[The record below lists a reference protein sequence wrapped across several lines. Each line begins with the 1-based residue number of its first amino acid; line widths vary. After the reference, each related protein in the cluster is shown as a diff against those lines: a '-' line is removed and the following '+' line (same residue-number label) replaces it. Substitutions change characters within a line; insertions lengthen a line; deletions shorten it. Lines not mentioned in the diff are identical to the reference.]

1 MNNEPACWGWSSLH
15 GQAREMKPGSRSKRQ
30 CRNEYVLYLGIKTAA
45 NWVIAQEVVNHE
57 WTSATLEM
65 ALQPFTLQRK
75 VKLIRF
81 GLGGWLQEL
90 YSQIFLLLA
99 IKIKQNNYLTCAPSC
114 LFASVK
120 YLVNHRTAF
129 IETLRKQYSTWIYNW
144 GNSWNQP
151 HTRWLPQ
158 QCNL

>member
-1 MNNEPACWGWSSLH
+1 MSNEPACWWWSSLH
-15 GQAREMKPGSRSKRQ
+15 GQAREMKPGSRGKRQ
-30 CRNEYVLYLGIKTAA
+30 CCNEYVLYLGIKTAA

-57 WTSATLEM
+57 WTFATLEM

-81 GLGGWLQEL
+81 GIGVWLQEL
-90 YSQIFLLLA
+90 CSQIFLLLA

-114 LFASVK
+114 LFA
-120 YLVNHRTAF
+120 LVNILWPTRRLLLKLS
-129 IETLRKQYSTWIYNW
+129 ENNTWIYSW

-151 HTRWLPQ
+151 HPRWPPQ